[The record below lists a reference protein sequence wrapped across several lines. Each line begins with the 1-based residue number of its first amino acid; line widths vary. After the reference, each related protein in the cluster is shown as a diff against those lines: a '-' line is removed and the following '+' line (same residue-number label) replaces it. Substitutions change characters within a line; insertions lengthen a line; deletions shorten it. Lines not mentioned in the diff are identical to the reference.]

1 MPFLGTLINFVAVAL
16 FGVLGALTK
25 RGIPQR
31 ISDSIMAAMA
41 ACVIYIGIDGII
53 GAAPAVSEDSFFSA
67 GLVKVLIMIVSMA
80 LGTLIGELVDIDK
93 RISLLGDKLE
103 AKLSGKPNEDAEG
116 NKGRFARGFV
126 ACSLLFCVGAMA
138 VNGSIQ
144 DGLGNPDILLAKT
157 VIDSISCFIMATT
170 FGIGCAFSAFFLL
183 VYQGAIAVMGYFLA
197 EIIPESTI
205 AYMTFTGS
213 LIIIFIGTNMLKI
226 TKVKTANMI
235 PAIFLPLAIAPI
247 FDLFV

>member
-1 MPFLGTLINFVAVAL
+1 MPFLGTLINFAAVVV
-16 FGVLGALTK
+16 FGVLGTFLK

-31 ISDSIMAAMA
+31 ISDAIMSAMA
-41 ACVIYIGIDGII
+41 ICVIYIGVDGMI
-53 GAAPAVSEDSFFSA
+53 GQAPAISEDSFFSA
-67 GLVKVLIMIVSMA
+67 GLVKVLIMILSMA

-93 RISLLGDKLE
+93 HITSLGDKLE
-103 AKLSGKPNEDAEG
+103 KKLSVGGEDS
-116 NKGRFARGFV
+116 KGRFAKGFV

-170 FGIGCAFSAFFLL
+170 LGIGCAFSAFFLL
-183 VYQGAIAVMGYFLA
+183 AYQGAIAVIGYFL
-197 EIIPESTI
+197 ESFIPDSTI
-205 AYMTFTGS
+205 AYMSFTGS

-235 PAIFLPLAIAPI
+235 PALFLPLAIAPL
-247 FDLFV
+247 FDLFM